1 MAGKI
6 PQSFI
11 EQLLARTDIVEL
23 IDSRVRLKKAGK
35 NYQAC
40 CPFHNEK
47 SPSFTVSHEK
57 QFYHCFGCGAHGN
70 AIGFLMEYD
79 GLSFPDAIEELAGQF
94 GIQVPREEGRSSSYN
109 NAAPQ
114 PAVTADQYQLMEQA
128 SRFFQAQL
136 RQSPAAID
144 YLKGRGLSG
153 EIVKAYGIGYAPA
166 GWDGLKQL
174 LARSRDQEQQLITLG
189 MLIAKEQGGSY
200 DRFRDRVMFPIRDRR
215 GRIIAFG
222 GRVLGDGTPKYLNS
236 PETPIFHKG
245 RELFGLFEAREA
257 DRNPSRLLIVEGYMD
272 VVALA
277 QYGIRY
283 AVASLGTSTTADH
296 MQLLFRATPEVI
308 CCYDGDNAG
317 REAAWRALEN
327 ALACLQDGRS
337 LKFVFLPPEHDPDSF
352 VRSHGREAFERYLDD
367 AQPFGEFLFER
378 LGRDLNLSGEA
389 GQYELANKAAAM
401 IRRVPEGFTRE
412 GLITRLSQHLRWG
425 ENERRLRE
433 IFARQEKE
441 EQKPN
446 AGLPKIKLTPVRRAL
461 ALIIQ
466 HPQVAAQLPPL
477 PSELNQLREPGI
489 GFMLQLLERLSHQPE
504 ANTAILLEQWRGT
517 KEGEILSQLAML
529 DLFDSNLNQTPD
541 ILGEIQD
548 TLLGFINRYFEQ
560 RLSELQSKA
569 SQSMLNAEEKQE
581 LLLLLAETKQKSH

>member
-11 EQLLARTDIVEL
+11 DELLARTDIVEL

-47 SPSFTVSHEK
+47 SPSFTVSQEK

-79 GLSFPDAIEELAGQF
+79 GLTFPDAIEDLAGQI
-94 GIQVPREEGRSSSYN
+94 GVTVPRDESRQLTASGP
-109 NAAPQ
+109 AP
-114 PAVTADQYQLMEQA
+114 TADHYQLMEQA
-128 SRFFQAQL
+128 SRFFQASL
-136 RQSPAAID
+136 RQSTAAID

-153 EIVKAYGIGYAPA
+153 EIVKAYGIGYAPS
-166 GWDGLKQL
+166 GWDGLRQLLVRNAALEKQL
-174 LARSRDQEQQLITLG
+174 IELG
-189 MLIAKEQGGSY
+189 MLIARDHGGSY
-200 DRFRDRVMFPIRDRR
+200 DRFRDRIMFPIRDRR

-245 RELFGLFEAREA
+245 RELFGLYEAREA
-257 DRNPSRLLIVEGYMD
+257 DRNPARLLIVEGYMD

-296 MQLLFRATPEVI
+296 MQLLFRTTPEVI

-327 ALACLQDGRS
+327 ALPCLQDGRT

-352 VRSHGREAFERYLDD
+352 VRAHGREAFEQSLDQ
-367 AQPFGEFLFER
+367 AQPFESFLFER
-378 LGRDLNLSGEA
+378 LGRDLNLTGEA
-389 GQYELANKAAAM
+389 GQYELANKAVAM

-412 GLITRLSQHLRWG
+412 GLITRLSRQLRWG
-425 ENERRLRE
+425 ENEKRLRD

-441 EQKPN
+441 AHQPAAPRQEQV
-446 AGLPKIKLTPVRRAL
+446 KLTPVRRAI
-461 ALIIQ
+461 ALIVQ
-466 HPQVAAQLPPL
+466 YPQVAASLPVLPNELEQL
-477 PSELNQLREPGI
+477 EDAGI
-489 GFMLQLLERLSHQPE
+489 RFLIRLQQSLQGHPTL
-504 ANTAILLEQWRGT
+504 NTAIVLEHWRMQ
-517 KEGEILSQLAML
+517 KEGALLAKLASVELFDSQLA
-529 DLFDSNLNQTPD
+529 QEPD
-541 ILGEIQD
+541 IYSELRD
-548 TLLGFINRYFEQ
+548 TLLGFIQRYFDH
-560 RLSELQSKA
+560 RLSQLQDKATQNRLSSEETHEL
-569 SQSMLNAEEKQE
+569 M
-581 LLLLLAETKQKSH
+581 LLLAQGKQKKE

>member
-11 EQLLARTDIVEL
+11 DELLARTDIVEL

-47 SPSFTVSHEK
+47 SPSFTVSQEK

-79 GLSFPDAIEELAGQF
+79 GLAFPDAIEDLAGQI
-94 GIQVPREEGRSSSYN
+94 GVTVPRDESRQQTASGP
-109 NAAPQ
+109 AP
-114 PAVTADQYQLMEQA
+114 TADHYQLMEQA
-128 SRFFQAQL
+128 SRFFQASL
-136 RQSPAAID
+136 RQSTAAID

-153 EIVKAYGIGYAPA
+153 EIVKAYGIGYAPS
-166 GWDGLKQL
+166 GWDGLRQLLVRNAALEKQL
-174 LARSRDQEQQLITLG
+174 IELG
-189 MLIAKEQGGSY
+189 MLIARDHGGSY
-200 DRFRDRVMFPIRDRR
+200 DRFRDRIMFPIRDRR

-245 RELFGLFEAREA
+245 RELFGLYEAREA

-296 MQLLFRATPEVI
+296 MQLLFRTTPEVI

-327 ALACLQDGRS
+327 ALPCLQDGRT

-352 VRSHGREAFERYLDD
+352 VRAHGRAAFEQSLDQ
-367 AQPFGEFLFER
+367 AQPFESFLFER
-378 LGRDLNLSGEA
+378 LGRDLNLTGEA
-389 GQYELANKAAAM
+389 GQYELANKAVAM

-412 GLITRLSQHLRWG
+412 GLITRLSRHLRWG
-425 ENERRLRE
+425 ENEKRLRD

-441 EQKPN
+441 AHQPAAPRQEQV
-446 AGLPKIKLTPVRRAL
+446 KLTPVRRAI
-461 ALIIQ
+461 ALIVQ
-466 HPQVAAQLPPL
+466 YPQVAASLPVLPNELEQL
-477 PSELNQLREPGI
+477 EDAGI
-489 GFMLQLLERLSHQPE
+489 RFLIRLQQSLQGHPTL
-504 ANTAILLEQWRGT
+504 NTAIVLEHWRMQ
-517 KEGEILSQLAML
+517 KEGALLAKLASVELFDSQLA
-529 DLFDSNLNQTPD
+529 QEPD
-541 ILGEIQD
+541 IYSELRD
-548 TLLGFINRYFEQ
+548 TLLGFIQRYFDH
-560 RLSELQSKA
+560 RLSQLQDKATQNRLSSEETHEL
-569 SQSMLNAEEKQE
+569 M
-581 LLLLLAETKQKSH
+581 LLLAQGKQKKE

>member
-11 EQLLARTDIVEL
+11 EDLLARTDIVEL

-47 SPSFTVSHEK
+47 SPSFSVSPEK

-79 GLSFPDAIEELAGQF
+79 GLNFPDAVEELAGTL
-94 GIQVPREEGRSSSYN
+94 GVTVPRDEGGRGGSQ
-109 NAAPQ
+109 APAG
-114 PAVTADQYQLMEQA
+114 PAPSADQYQLMNQA
-128 SRFFQAQL
+128 SQFYQSQL
-136 RQSPAAID
+136 RKSSEAIN

-153 EIVKAYGIGYAPA
+153 EIVKQFAIGYAPS

-174 LARSRDQEQQLITLG
+174 LVRNREQEQQLITLG
-189 MLIAKEQGGSY
+189 MLIQKESGGSY
-200 DRFRDRVMFPIRDRR
+200 DRFRDRIMFPIRDRR
-215 GRIIAFG
+215 GRIIGFG

-245 RELFGLFEAREA
+245 KELFGLYEIKAA
-257 DRNPSRLLIVEGYMD
+257 NRNPPRVLIVEGYMD

-277 QYGIRY
+277 QYGIDY
-283 AVASLGTSTTADH
+283 AVASLGTSTTSDH
-296 MQLLFRATPEVI
+296 MHLLFRTTPEVI

-327 ALACLQDGRS
+327 ALSCLQDGRE

-352 VRSHGREAFERYLDD
+352 VREQGREAFEQYLAA
-367 AQPFGEFLFER
+367 AQPFADFLFER
-378 LGRDLNLSGEA
+378 LSRDINLSGEA
-389 GQYELANKAAAM
+389 GQNELANKAIAL

-412 GLITRLSQHLRWG
+412 GLITKLSQRLRWG
-425 ENERRLRE
+425 ENEKRLRE

-441 EQKPN
+441 ADQAAKP
-446 AGLPKIKLTPVRRAL
+446 KSDSIKLTPVRRAI
-461 ALIIQ
+461 ALLVQYPAI
-466 HPQVAAQLPPL
+466 AAELPQLPQ
-477 PSELNQLREPGI
+477 ELTQLQEPGI
-489 GFMLQLLERLSHQPE
+489 TFLMQLMAQLQQRPGLNTAQLLEL
-504 ANTAILLEQWRGT
+504 WRGS
-517 KEGEILSQLAML
+517 KEGAALARL
-529 DLFDSNLNQTPD
+529 ATIELFDSTLGQEPD
-541 ILGEIQD
+541 IHAELQD
-548 TLLGFINRYFEQ
+548 TLLGFIDRYFEQ
-560 RLSELQSKA
+560 RIAQLQAKEKPSREEL
-569 SQSMLNAEEKQE
+569 NE
-581 LLLLLAETKQKSH
+581 LLLLLGEIKAKNHN

>member
-11 EQLLARTDIVEL
+11 EDLLARTDIVEL

-47 SPSFTVSHEK
+47 SPSFSVSPEK

-79 GLSFPDAIEELAGQF
+79 GLNFPDAVEELAGTL
-94 GIQVPREEGRSSSYN
+94 GVTVPRDEGGRGGSQTP
-109 NAAPQ
+109 AGPAPS
-114 PAVTADQYQLMEQA
+114 ADQYQLMNQA
-128 SRFFQAQL
+128 SQFYQSQL
-136 RQSPAAID
+136 RKSPEAIN

-153 EIVKAYGIGYAPA
+153 EIVKQFAIGYAPS

-174 LARSRDQEQQLITLG
+174 LVRNREQEQQLITLG
-189 MLIAKEQGGSY
+189 MLIQKESGGSY
-200 DRFRDRVMFPIRDRR
+200 DRFRDRIMFPIRDRR
-215 GRIIAFG
+215 GRIIGFG

-245 RELFGLFEAREA
+245 KELFGLYEIKAA
-257 DRNPSRLLIVEGYMD
+257 NRNPPRVLIVEGYMD

-277 QYGIRY
+277 QYGIDY
-283 AVASLGTSTTADH
+283 AVASLGTSTTSDH
-296 MQLLFRATPEVI
+296 MHLLFRTTPEVI

-327 ALACLQDGRS
+327 ALSCLQDGRE

-352 VRSHGREAFERYLDD
+352 VREQGREAFEQYLAA
-367 AQPFGEFLFER
+367 AQPFADFLFER
-378 LGRDLNLSGEA
+378 LSRDINLSGEA
-389 GQYELANKAAAM
+389 GQNELANKAIAL

-412 GLITRLSQHLRWG
+412 GLITKLSQRLRWG
-425 ENERRLRE
+425 ENEKRLRE

-441 EQKPN
+441 ADQAAKP
-446 AGLPKIKLTPVRRAL
+446 KSDSIKLTPVRRAI
-461 ALIIQ
+461 ALLVQYPAI
-466 HPQVAAQLPPL
+466 AAELPQLPQ
-477 PSELNQLREPGI
+477 ELTQLQEPGI
-489 GFMLQLLERLSHQPE
+489 TFLMQLMAQLQQRPGLNTAQLLEL
-504 ANTAILLEQWRGT
+504 WRGS
-517 KEGEILSQLAML
+517 KEGAALARL
-529 DLFDSNLNQTPD
+529 ATIELFDSTLGQEPD
-541 ILGEIQD
+541 IHAELQD
-548 TLLGFINRYFEQ
+548 TLLGFIDRYFEQ
-560 RLSELQSKA
+560 RIAQLQAKEKPSREEL
-569 SQSMLNAEEKQE
+569 NE
-581 LLLLLAETKQKSH
+581 LLLLLGEIKAKNHN

>member
-11 EQLLARTDIVEL
+11 EDLLARTDIVEL

-47 SPSFTVSHEK
+47 SPSFSVSPEK

-79 GLSFPDAIEELAGQF
+79 GLNFPDAVEELAGTL
-94 GIQVPREEGRSSSYN
+94 GVTVPRDEGGRGGSQ
-109 NAAPQ
+109 APAG
-114 PAVTADQYQLMEQA
+114 PAPSADQYQLMNQA
-128 SRFFQAQL
+128 SQFYQSQL
-136 RQSPAAID
+136 RKSPEAIN

-153 EIVKAYGIGYAPA
+153 EIVKQFAIGYAPS

-174 LARSRDQEQQLITLG
+174 LVRNREQEQQLITLG
-189 MLIAKEQGGSY
+189 MLIQKESGGSY
-200 DRFRDRVMFPIRDRR
+200 DRFRDRIMFPIRDRR
-215 GRIIAFG
+215 GRIIGFG

-245 RELFGLFEAREA
+245 KELFGLYEIKAA
-257 DRNPSRLLIVEGYMD
+257 NRNPPRVLIVEGYMD

-277 QYGIRY
+277 QYGIDY
-283 AVASLGTSTTADH
+283 AVASLGTSTTSDH
-296 MQLLFRATPEVI
+296 MHLLFRTTPEVI

-327 ALACLQDGRS
+327 ALSCLQDGRE

-352 VRSHGREAFERYLDD
+352 VREQGREAFEQYLAA
-367 AQPFGEFLFER
+367 AQPFADFLFER
-378 LGRDLNLSGEA
+378 LSRDINLSGEA
-389 GQYELANKAAAM
+389 GQNELANKAIAL

-412 GLITRLSQHLRWG
+412 GLITKLSQRLRWG
-425 ENERRLRE
+425 ENEKRLRE

-441 EQKPN
+441 ADQAAKP
-446 AGLPKIKLTPVRRAL
+446 KSDSIKLTPVRRAI
-461 ALIIQ
+461 ALLVQYPAI
-466 HPQVAAQLPPL
+466 AAELPQLPQ
-477 PSELNQLREPGI
+477 ELTQLQEPGI
-489 GFMLQLLERLSHQPE
+489 TFLMQLMAQLQQRPGLNTAQLLEL
-504 ANTAILLEQWRGT
+504 WRGS
-517 KEGEILSQLAML
+517 KEGAALARL
-529 DLFDSNLNQTPD
+529 ATIELFDSTLGQEPD
-541 ILGEIQD
+541 IHAELQD
-548 TLLGFINRYFEQ
+548 TLLGFIDRYFEQ
-560 RLSELQSKA
+560 RIAQLQVKEKPSREEL
-569 SQSMLNAEEKQE
+569 NE
-581 LLLLLAETKQKSH
+581 LLLLLGEIKAKNHN

>member
-11 EQLLARTDIVEL
+11 EDLLARTDIVEL

-47 SPSFTVSHEK
+47 SPSFSVSPEK

-79 GLSFPDAIEELAGQF
+79 GLNFPDAVEELAGTL
-94 GIQVPREEGRSSSYN
+94 GVTVPRDEGGRGGSQ
-109 NAAPQ
+109 APAG
-114 PAVTADQYQLMEQA
+114 PAPSADQYQLMNQA
-128 SRFFQAQL
+128 SQFYQSQL
-136 RQSPAAID
+136 RKSPEAIN

-153 EIVKAYGIGYAPA
+153 EIVKQFAIGYAPS

-174 LARSRDQEQQLITLG
+174 LVRNREQEQQLITLG
-189 MLIAKEQGGSY
+189 MLIQKESGGSY
-200 DRFRDRVMFPIRDRR
+200 DRFRDRIMFPIRDRR
-215 GRIIAFG
+215 GRIIGFG

-245 RELFGLFEAREA
+245 KELFGLYEIKAA
-257 DRNPSRLLIVEGYMD
+257 NRNPPRVLIVEGYMD

-277 QYGIRY
+277 QYGIDY
-283 AVASLGTSTTADH
+283 AVASLGTSTTSDH
-296 MQLLFRATPEVI
+296 MHLLFRTTPEVI

-327 ALACLQDGRS
+327 ALSCLQDGRE

-352 VRSHGREAFERYLDD
+352 VREQGREAFEQYLAA
-367 AQPFGEFLFER
+367 AQPFADFLFER
-378 LGRDLNLSGEA
+378 LSRDINLSGEA
-389 GQYELANKAAAM
+389 GQNELANKAIAL

-412 GLITRLSQHLRWG
+412 GLITKLSQRLRWG
-425 ENERRLRE
+425 ENEKRLRE

-441 EQKPN
+441 ADQAAKP
-446 AGLPKIKLTPVRRAL
+446 KSDSIKLTPVRRAI
-461 ALIIQ
+461 ALLVQYPAI
-466 HPQVAAQLPPL
+466 AAELPQLPQ
-477 PSELNQLREPGI
+477 ELTQLQEPGI
-489 GFMLQLLERLSHQPE
+489 TFLMQLMAQLQQRPGLNTAQLLEL
-504 ANTAILLEQWRGT
+504 WRGS
-517 KEGEILSQLAML
+517 KEGAALARL
-529 DLFDSNLNQTPD
+529 ATIELFDSTLGQEPD
-541 ILGEIQD
+541 IHAELQD
-548 TLLGFINRYFEQ
+548 TLLGFIDRYFEQ
-560 RLSELQSKA
+560 RIAQLQAKEKPSREEL
-569 SQSMLNAEEKQE
+569 NE
-581 LLLLLAETKQKSH
+581 LLLLLGEIKAKNHN

>member
-11 EQLLARTDIVEL
+11 EDLLARTDIVEL

-47 SPSFTVSHEK
+47 SPSFSVSPEK

-79 GLSFPDAIEELAGQF
+79 GLNFPDAVEELAGTL
-94 GIQVPREEGRSSSYN
+94 GVTVPRDEGGRGGSQ
-109 NAAPQ
+109 APAG
-114 PAVTADQYQLMEQA
+114 PAPSADQYQLMNQA
-128 SRFFQAQL
+128 SQFYQSQL
-136 RQSPAAID
+136 RKSSEAIN

-153 EIVKAYGIGYAPA
+153 EIVKQFAIGYAPS

-174 LARSRDQEQQLITLG
+174 LVRNREQEQQLITLG
-189 MLIAKEQGGSY
+189 MLIQKESGGSY
-200 DRFRDRVMFPIRDRR
+200 DRFRDRIMFPIRDRR
-215 GRIIAFG
+215 GRIIGFG

-245 RELFGLFEAREA
+245 KELFGLYEIKEAN
-257 DRNPSRLLIVEGYMD
+257 RNPPRVLIVEGYMD

-277 QYGIRY
+277 QYGIDY
-283 AVASLGTSTTADH
+283 AVASLGTSTTSDH
-296 MQLLFRATPEVI
+296 MHLLFRTTPEVI

-327 ALACLQDGRS
+327 ALSCLQDGRE

-352 VRSHGREAFERYLDD
+352 VREQGREAFEQYLAA
-367 AQPFGEFLFER
+367 AQPFADFLFER
-378 LGRDLNLSGEA
+378 LSRDINLSGEA
-389 GQYELANKAAAM
+389 GQNELANKAIAL

-412 GLITRLSQHLRWG
+412 GLITKLSQRLRWG
-425 ENERRLRE
+425 ENEKRLRE

-441 EQKPN
+441 ADQAAKP
-446 AGLPKIKLTPVRRAL
+446 KSDSIKLTPVRRAI
-461 ALIIQ
+461 ALLVQYPAI
-466 HPQVAAQLPPL
+466 AAELPQLPQ
-477 PSELNQLREPGI
+477 ELTQLQEPGI
-489 GFMLQLLERLSHQPE
+489 TFLMQLMAQLQQRPGLNTAQLLEL
-504 ANTAILLEQWRGT
+504 WRGS
-517 KEGEILSQLAML
+517 KEGAALARL
-529 DLFDSNLNQTPD
+529 ATIELFDSTLGQEPD
-541 ILGEIQD
+541 IHAELQD
-548 TLLGFINRYFEQ
+548 TLLGFIDRYFEQ
-560 RLSELQSKA
+560 RIAQLQAKEKPSREEL
-569 SQSMLNAEEKQE
+569 NE
-581 LLLLLAETKQKSH
+581 LLLLLGEIKAKNHN